1 MTGFARYVARRL
13 ALMLFVIWA
22 ILTIIFVLFKL
33 LPGDPTAIFVD
44 SNFSVEMIER
54 QRALWG
60 LDDPIPVQYGR
71 YLANMLLFDF
81 GESFFQNQTVAAILY
96 EKTRNTLLMIVPAL
110 VISIVLGSVIGAI
123 AGWRRGSRMEKTT
136 VITALFLHSAPSFF
150 VGILALMVFSYQL
163 GWLPPGGMVSLG
175 GPETF
180 WEIVSS
186 GDYWQHLA
194 LPCLVLVSREITGP
208 ILLLRGSMLEVK
220 GSDFIDILRAK
231 GLPERQIVT
240 HAARNAL
247 LPLVTYVAVMTG
259 LLFQGQVL
267 LEIIFAWPG
276 IGRELVVALNDLDY
290 PVAQASLYVMA
301 LVTLALNFFADLV
314 YGAIDPRVTYD

>member
-60 LDDPIPVQYGR
+60 LDDPIPVQYAR
-71 YLANMLLFDF
+71 YLRNMLLFDF
-81 GESFFQNQTVAAILY
+81 GESFFQNQTVAAILF

-110 VISIVLGSVIGAI
+110 VISIVLGAVIGAV
-123 AGWRRGSRMEKTT
+123 AGWRRGSRMEKAT
-136 VITALFLHSAPSFF
+136 VITSLFLHSAPSFF
-150 VGILALMVFSYQL
+150 IGILALMVFSYQL

-180 WEIVSS
+180 WDIVISS
-186 GDYWQHLA
+186 DYWQHLA

-290 PVAQASLYVMA
+290 PVAQAALYVMA
-301 LVTLALNFFADLV
+301 LVTLALNFLADLV
-314 YGAIDPRVTYD
+314 YGVIDPRVTYD